1 MEERE
6 AKLATDFDGQNRLVM
21 VERFLEPTR
30 VQMAKG
36 ALESVG
42 IECFVQGENANAML
56 PFAFRAR
63 LMVRA
68 EDAAAAREVLSG
80 AGGDL
85 EPDLL
90 PRGWQDDGE

>member
-1 MEERE
+1 MTEDT
-6 AKLATDFDGQNRLVM
+6 ADLAPKDENRLVM
-21 VERFLEPTR
+21 VERFLEPIR

-36 ALESVG
+36 ALESAG

-56 PFAFRAR
+56 AFAFRAR

-68 EDAAAAREVLSG
+68 EDESAAREVLSG
-80 AGGDL
+80 AAGEM

-90 PRGWQDDGE
+90 PKDWSDDGE

>member
-1 MEERE
+1 MTEHT
-6 AKLATDFDGQNRLVM
+6 ADLAPEDENRLVM
-21 VERFLEPTR
+21 VERFLEPIR

-36 ALESVG
+36 ALESAG

-56 PFAFRAR
+56 AFAFRAR

-68 EDAAAAREVLSG
+68 EDESAAREVLSG
-80 AGGDL
+80 AAGEM

-90 PRGWQDDGE
+90 PKDWSDDGE

>member
-1 MEERE
+1 MTEDT
-6 AKLATDFDGQNRLVM
+6 ADLAPKDENRLVM
-21 VERFLEPTR
+21 VERFLEPIR

-36 ALESVG
+36 ALESAG

-56 PFAFRAR
+56 AFAFRAR

-68 EDAAAAREVLSG
+68 EEEAAAREVLSG
-80 AGGDL
+80 AAGEM

-90 PRGWQDDGE
+90 AKDWSDDGE

>member
-1 MEERE
+1 MTEDT
-6 AKLATDFDGQNRLVM
+6 ADLAPEDENRLVM
-21 VERFLEPTR
+21 VERFLEPIR

-36 ALESVG
+36 ALESAG

-56 PFAFRAR
+56 AFAFRAR

-68 EDAAAAREVLSG
+68 EDESAAREVLSG
-80 AGGDL
+80 AAGEM

-90 PRGWQDDGE
+90 PKDWSDDGE